1 MSSSL
6 KHLGKLIVVAG
17 WIAVILAIAFLCII
31 PFIQAGANGI
41 TQESVYDWMTQT
53 FFTAPSIVQLL
64 TVFIPLGL
72 LIWSGKYIIKLSRER
87 EIRREEQLIG
97 FLKSYGRISLLD
109 LSNRLGLSVVDLDR
123 YLAHIRGKRDV
134 VFSISDGQVIMPG
147 FERSRP
153 IKEIEKITREV
164 VAIPCKYCGA
174 LIPMGSTACPECGAS
189 LARVP

>member
-17 WIAVILAIAFLCII
+17 WIAVILAIAFLYII

-64 TVFIPLGL
+64 AVFIPLGL
-72 LIWSGKYIIKLSRER
+72 LIWSGKYIIELSRER

-97 FLKSYGRISLLD
+97 FLRSYGRISLLD

-164 VAIPCKYCGA
+164 VTIPCKYCGA
-174 LIPMGSTACPECGAS
+174 LIPMGSTVCPECGAR